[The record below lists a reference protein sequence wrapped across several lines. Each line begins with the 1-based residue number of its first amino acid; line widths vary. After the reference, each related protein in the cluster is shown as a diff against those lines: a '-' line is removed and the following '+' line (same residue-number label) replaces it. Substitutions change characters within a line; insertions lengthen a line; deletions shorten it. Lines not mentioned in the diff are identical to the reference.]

1 MIPTDPEAEKALL
14 SIMAGNDRAIDTVA
28 ATTQPTDWHDDLAGR
43 IWAVMLAQRTEG
55 KPTDTHALV
64 QPLLAD
70 RLPIAECVAILSDP
84 VPPTSLGHYLG
95 RMKDAALR
103 RAIWIA
109 ATKAL
114 SLAEDT
120 SETGIT
126 TLGALQADL
135 SACERQQG
143 GDIGETLQTLWGG
156 LVERMQGLA
165 PEKEPIATG
174 FANIDKN
181 SRGGP
186 RRQQLVVIGALRHV
200 GKTLMVRQLMLNAG
214 MAGYKCLGFLAES
227 SPEDEAANTMAV
239 MSGVPVELL
248 CKQEG
253 GASVGTMRAMGRVM
267 SATIP
272 DVRIDTEAG
281 ISVEMI
287 ETRCRVLKST
297 RGLDVIAVD
306 YLQFL
311 ATRPQKG
318 QTREQVISE
327 DARRLKVLARSLDCV
342 LYLLV
347 QLNDQIDVTEEPTLA
362 HIRESKGPSNH
373 ADVVWLMS
381 APDGIDHDPM
391 EPDKPQRR
399 LLWNRKW
406 RGVGAFSRPWNLTL
420 DGPTQRITQ

>member
-43 IWAVMLAQRTEG
+43 MWAVMLAQRTEG

-64 QPLLAD
+64 QPLMAD

-84 VPPTSLGHYLG
+84 VPPSSMGHYLG

-103 RAIWIA
+103 RSIWIA

-120 SETGIT
+120 TETGIS

-135 SACERQQG
+135 SLCERQQG

-165 PEKEPIATG
+165 PEAQAIGTG
-174 FANIDKN
+174 IKRIDDVT
-181 SRGGP
+181 RGGP
-186 RRQQLVVIGALRHV
+186 RRGQMVLIGALRHV
-200 GKTLMVRQLMLNAG
+200 GKTAFARQLALNAG
-214 MAGYKCLGFLAES
+214 MAGHKVLAFLAES
-227 SPEDEAANTMAV
+227 APEDEAANTMAA
-239 MSGVPVELL
+239 MSGVPVDQL
-248 CKQEG
+248 CKLEG

-267 SATIP
+267 AAPIP

-281 ISVEMI
+281 ISAEMI

-297 RGLDVIAVD
+297 KGLDVILVD

-311 ATRPQKG
+311 ATKPGKG

-327 DARRLKVLARSLDCV
+327 DARRLKVLARNLNCV

-347 QLNDQIDVTEEPTLA
+347 QLNDTVDATEEPTMA
-362 HIRESKGPSNH
+362 HIRESKGPVNH
-373 ADVVWLMS
+373 ADIVWLMS
-381 APDGIDHDPM
+381 APDGIEHDPQI
-391 EPDKPQRR
+391 PGSGQRR
-399 LLWNRKW
+399 FVWNRKH
-406 RGVGAFSRPWNLTL
+406 RGVGAFSRPWSLTL
-420 DGPTQRITQ
+420 DGPTQRIS